1 MFKGRNCTPL
11 ATEIPVDRVY
21 TPPTV
26 DELPK
31 PPVEK
36 KELKNPDDYFVLQ
49 ELERRGKEVVE
60 LKEDSFKRKIKLS
73 YMKSRF
79 PTEYKLMKSYLS
91 N

>member
-1 MFKGRNCTPL
+1 MV
-11 ATEIPVDRVY
+11 TETPVDTVY

-26 DELPK
+26 DELPT
-31 PPVEK
+31 PPAEK
-36 KELKNPDDYFVLQ
+36 KEPKLPDESFILQ

-91 N
+91 NWKIE